1 VRQDNRQEIDKDISP
16 RYEEII
22 IKQARLK
29 KSVSEITR
37 AGPFHHLIQP
47 RTYSR
52 LPGQLRVRA
61 STSTIVG
68 RARKSLS
75 FLHGE
80 PLRRRRSRAEASTSL
95 NPTFPL
101 VTRAMSTRLAVS
113 KSRPIRDTRRPLPAC
128 KVAEAPLSP
137 GVRAGSRRAAGRGS
151 VWPERGRGTRGA
163 RVSPRR
169 ARRRGR
175 REGGG
180 GQEEE
185 WGTGAGRAHDS
196 PSCARAVGAE
206 RHPPPRAKCTR
217 VWVHVNALLAAPG
230 GFPSSFYPSSR
241 AVEQPRAIR
250 RLSCSTPRR
259 RHGCA
264 TARRDTASSSR
275 GLGIVPSRRPSRQFR
290 HLRRLLA
297 ITEPRVVD

>member
-1 VRQDNRQEIDKDISP
+1 LSP
-16 RYEEII
+16 PRDT
-22 IKQARLK
+22 Q
-29 KSVSEITR
+29 V
-37 AGPFHHLIQP
+37 

-52 LPGQLRVRA
+52 LPSRLRVRA
-61 STSTIVG
+61 SPSHPRSLG
-68 RARKSLS
+68 AREKKSPS

-95 NPTFPL
+95 DPTFPL

-151 VWPERGRGTRGA
+151 ERTGRGTRGA

-169 ARRRGR
+169 ARCCGR
-175 REGGG
+175 REGVGG
-180 GQEEE
+180 PGMEGKG
-185 WGTGAGRAHDS
+185 WGTGAGRAHDGE
-196 PSCARAVGAE
+196 SCARADGA
-206 RHPPPRAKCTR
+206 RHHPPPRARCTR
-217 VWVHVNALLAAPG
+217 VWVRVNALFAAPG

-241 AVEQPRAIR
+241 AVEQPRATR

-264 TARRDTASSSR
+264 TTRRDTASSSR
-275 GLGIVPSRRPSRQFR
+275 KLGTVPPKRPSRQFR
-290 HLRRLLA
+290 HPRRLLA